1 MERKGRHAL
10 ALVEIEIQQQGPAP
24 MGSMLGRLRNH
35 LLGREHFTQRERLL
49 LAGSGP
55 WPNG

>member
-10 ALVEIEIQQQGPAP
+10 ALVELEIQQQGPVP

-35 LLGREHFTQRERLL
+35 LLGREHFT
-49 LAGSGP
+49 
-55 WPNG
+55 